1 MPVGSYDLI
10 TALSHYLGPNTR
22 DAFMHVFYQLYFGI
36 QVRKHFSTVNLVE
49 VRTRGQGMM
58 EKISV
63 DVQDLAAL
71 GIPARMREWC
81 REMPIAW
88 RSPFRPSSS
97 ARREFPSNS
106 SYQCTTAE
114 TSPSFVCHYGGRG
127 GHDDTRSRNERFDQK
142 EQGTTALE
150 LSVNLTK
157 AREWTEVTS

>member
-1 MPVGSYDLI
+1 MPVGSYDLT

-22 DAFMHVFYQLYFGI
+22 DAFM
-36 QVRKHFSTVNLVE
+36 TP
-49 VRTRGQGMM
+49 RTRGQGMM
-58 EKISV
+58 EEISV

-71 GIPARMREWC
+71 GILSRMREWC
-81 REMPIAW
+81 REMPIA
-88 RSPFRPSSS
+88 RRPPFGPLHLHDMSFQVTPS
-97 ARREFPSNS
+97 F
-106 SYQCTTAE
+106 QCTSTE
-114 TSPSFVCHYGGRG
+114 TSPSFVCNYQGRG